1 MARQRSPDRDKA
13 FEIYKASKGEKP
25 LIDIAAELNLKP
37 SQIRK
42 WKSQDKWD
50 EQMNGNVTIAKR
62 SVTNVKNPKTKEKL
76 KEILEDEEL
85 TEKER
90 LFCLYYVK
98 YFNGTQAALKS
109 GYSKDGAHVQ
119 ASRLLRRER
128 VSSYIKELKGEL
140 VENVFVEAMDVL
152 NEYIKIAFADITN
165 YVTFGQREVELEP
178 EERTTVDEEGNK
190 ISEFVTETRMM
201 NFVDLQ
207 DHEMVD
213 GSIITEVKQGR
224 DGVTIKLA
232 DKMKALDKLSLYF
245 DLFPD
250 NFKRKVDEER
260 LHMQQ
265 EAQKV
270 QIEKAKAEIQMLT
283 GDEDGDNAEVIQDFL
298 KATAPDPEKIKEVF
312 GDANGED

>member
-13 FEIYKASKGEKP
+13 FEIYKVSKGEKP

-98 YFNGTQAALKS
+98 YFNGTQAALKA

-152 NEYIKIAFADITN
+152 KEYIKIAFADITN
-165 YVTFGQREVELEP
+165 YVTFGQKEVP
-178 EERTTVDEEGNK
+178 VMGMFGPMKDEAGNE
-190 ISEFVTETRMM
+190 ITRIV
-201 NFVDLQ
+201 NYVDL
-207 DHEMVD
+207 HEADMVD
-213 GSIITEVKQGR
+213 GSIITEVKLGK
-224 DGVTIKLA
+224 DGVSVKLA
-232 DKMKALDKLSLYF
+232 DKMKALDKLTQYF
-245 DLFPD
+245 DLVPD
-250 NFKRKVDEER
+250 NFKRQIEEER
-260 LHMQQ
+260 HKMQLEVQ
-265 EAQKV
+265 KAQIDK
-270 QIEKAKAEIQMLT
+270 IKADTARIK
-283 GDEDGDNAEVIQDFL
+283 GEDGEEYEDDGFKEALECKVEEVWDDHDDDSE
-298 KATAPDPEKIKEVF
+298 A
-312 GDANGED
+312 

>member
-13 FEIYKASKGEKP
+13 FEIYKVSKGEKP

-98 YFNGTQAALKS
+98 YFNGTQAAIKA
-109 GYSKDGAHVQ
+109 GYTKESAHVQ
-119 ASRLLRRER
+119 SSRLLRRER

-152 NEYIKIAFADITN
+152 KEYIKIAFADITN
-165 YVTFGQREVELEP
+165 YLNFGQREVVVE
-178 EERTTVDEEGNK
+178 DEDGN
-190 ISEFVTETRMM
+190 EVTRIV

-207 DHEMVD
+207 EADMVD

-224 DGVTIKLA
+224 DGVSIKLA
-232 DKMKALDKLSLYF
+232 DKMKALDKLAQYF
-245 DLFPD
+245 DLVPD
-250 NFKRKVDEER
+250 TFKHQIEEER
-260 LHMQQ
+260 HRMQQ
-265 EAQKV
+265 EMYKV
-270 QIEKAKAEIQMLT
+270 QIEK
-283 GDEDGDNAEVIQDFL
+283 L
-298 KATAPDPEKIKEVF
+298 KADTDFAKERAAKLK
-312 GDANGED
+312 GQKKDTSLLDALIEGRKQYEQNSD

>member
-13 FEIYKASKGEKP
+13 FEIYKMSKGEKL

-98 YFNGTQAALKS
+98 YFNGTQAALKA

-140 VENVFVEAMDVL
+140 VETVFVEAMDVL
-152 NEYIKIAFADITN
+152 KEYIKIAFADITN
-165 YVTFGQREVELEP
+165 YVTFGQKEVP
-178 EERTTVDEEGNK
+178 VMGMFGPMKDESGNE
-190 ISEFVTETRMM
+190 ITRIV
-201 NFVDLQ
+201 NYVDL
-207 DHEMVD
+207 HEADMVD
-213 GSIITEVKQGR
+213 GSIITEVKLGK
-224 DGVTIKLA
+224 DGVSVKLA
-232 DKMKALDKLSLYF
+232 DKMKALDKLAQYF
-245 DLFPD
+245 DLVPD
-250 NFKRKVDEER
+250 NFKRQIEEER
-260 LHMQQ
+260 HKMQMEVQ
-265 EAQKV
+265 KAQVDK
-270 QIEKAKAEIQMLT
+270 IKADTARIK
-283 GDEDGDNAEVIQDFL
+283 GEDGDDYEDDGFKEALEGKVEEVWDDHDDDSE
-298 KATAPDPEKIKEVF
+298 A
-312 GDANGED
+312 

>member
-13 FEIYKASKGEKP
+13 FEIYKVSKGEKL

-98 YFNGTQAALKS
+98 YFNGTQAALKA

-152 NEYIKIAFADITN
+152 KEYIKIAFADITN
-165 YVTFGQREVELEP
+165 YVTFGQKEVP
-178 EERTTVDEEGNK
+178 VMGMFGPMKDESGNE
-190 ISEFVTETRMM
+190 ITRIV
-201 NFVDLQ
+201 NYVDL
-207 DHEMVD
+207 HEADMVD
-213 GSIITEVKQGR
+213 GSIITEVKLGK
-224 DGVTIKLA
+224 DGVSVKLA
-232 DKMKALDKLSLYF
+232 DKMKALDKLAQYF
-245 DLFPD
+245 DLVPD
-250 NFKRKVDEER
+250 NFKRQIEEER
-260 LHMQQ
+260 HKMQMEVQ
-265 EAQKV
+265 KAQIDK
-270 QIEKAKAEIQMLT
+270 IKADTARIK
-283 GDEDGDNAEVIQDFL
+283 GEDGDEYEDDGFKEALEGKVEEVWDDHDDDSE
-298 KATAPDPEKIKEVF
+298 A
-312 GDANGED
+312 

>member
-13 FEIYKASKGEKP
+13 FEIYKTSKGEKP

-62 SVTNVKNPKTKEKL
+62 SVTNVKNPKTKKKL

-98 YFNGTQAALKS
+98 YFNGTQAALKA

-152 NEYIKIAFADITN
+152 KEYIKIAFADITN
-165 YVTFGQREVELEP
+165 YVTFGQKEVP
-178 EERTTVDEEGNK
+178 VMGMFGPMKDEAGNE
-190 ISEFVTETRMM
+190 ITRIV
-201 NFVDLQ
+201 NYVDL
-207 DHEMVD
+207 HEADMVD
-213 GSIITEVKQGR
+213 GSIITEVKLGK
-224 DGVTIKLA
+224 DGVSVKLA
-232 DKMKALDKLSLYF
+232 DKMKALDKLAQYF
-245 DLFPD
+245 DLVPD
-250 NFKRKVDEER
+250 NFKRQIEEER
-260 LHMQQ
+260 HKMQMEVQ
-265 EAQKV
+265 KAQVDK
-270 QIEKAKAEIQMLT
+270 IKADTARIK
-283 GDEDGDNAEVIQDFL
+283 GEDGEEYEDDGFKEALEGMVEEVWDDHDDDSE
-298 KATAPDPEKIKEVF
+298 A
-312 GDANGED
+312 

>member
-13 FEIYKASKGEKP
+13 FEIYKVSKGEKP

-109 GYSKDGAHVQ
+109 GYTKESAHVQ

-140 VENVFVEAMDVL
+140 VENVFVEALDVL
-152 NEYIKIAFADITN
+152 KEYIKIAFADITN
-165 YVTFGQREVELEP
+165 YLNFGQREI
-178 EERTTVDEEGNK
+178 TIQDDDGN
-190 ISEFVTETRMM
+190 EVTRLV
-201 NFVDLQ
+201 NFVDLYEA
-207 DHEMVD
+207 DMVD

-224 DGVTIKLA
+224 DGISVKLA
-232 DKMKALDKLSLYF
+232 DKMKALDKLAQYF
-245 DLFPD
+245 DLVPD
-250 NFKRKVDEER
+250 TFKEQIEAER
-260 LHMQQ
+260 HRMNQ
-265 EAQKV
+265 EMQKV
-270 QIEKAKAEIQMLT
+270 QIEKVKADTEFAKIRA
-283 GDEDGDNAEVIQDFL
+283 AKL
-298 KATAPDPEKIKEVF
+298 KGQQKNTSLL
-312 GDANGED
+312 DALIEGRKQYEQNRN

>member
-13 FEIYKASKGEKP
+13 FEIYKLSKGEKP
-25 LIDIAAELNLKP
+25 LVEIAEELGIKNP

-50 EQMNGNVTIAKR
+50 EKINGNVTIAKR

-152 NEYIKIAFADITN
+152 KEYIKIAFADITN

-178 EERTTVDEEGNK
+178 LEKTSVDKEGNEVT
-190 ISEFVTETRMM
+190 EFITETRMM
-201 NFVDLQ
+201 NFVDLAES
-207 DHEMVD
+207 DMID

-224 DGVTIKLA
+224 DGISIKLA

-260 LHMQQ
+260 LQMQQ

-270 QIEKAKAEIQMLT
+270 QIEKTKAEIKRI
-283 GDEDGDNAEVIQDFL
+283 DDGDDDSTIEITVDY
-298 KATAPDPEKIKEVF
+298 
-312 GDANGED
+312 GDKDE

>member
-98 YFNGTQAALKS
+98 YFNGTQAALKA

-152 NEYIKIAFADITN
+152 KEYIKIAFADITN
-165 YVTFGQREVELEP
+165 YVTFGQKEVPVMGLYGP
-178 EERTTVDEEGNK
+178 MKDESGKE
-190 ISEFVTETRMM
+190 ITRIV
-201 NFVDLQ
+201 NYVDLQ
-207 DHEMVD
+207 EADMVD
-213 GSIITEVKQGR
+213 GSIITEVKLGK
-224 DGVTIKLA
+224 DGVSVKLA
-232 DKMKALDKLSLYF
+232 DKMKALDKLAQYF
-245 DLFPD
+245 DLVPD
-250 NFKRKVDEER
+250 NFKRQIEEER
-260 LHMQQ
+260 HKMQMEVQ
-265 EAQKV
+265 KAQVDK
-270 QIEKAKAEIQMLT
+270 IKADTARIK
-283 GDEDGDNAEVIQDFL
+283 GEDGDEYEDDGFKEALEGKVEEVWDDHDDDSE
-298 KATAPDPEKIKEVF
+298 A
-312 GDANGED
+312 

>member
-50 EQMNGNVTIAKR
+50 EKLNGNVTIAKR

-98 YFNGTQAALKS
+98 YFNGTQAALKA

-152 NEYIKIAFADITN
+152 KEYIKIAFADITN
-165 YVTFGQREVELEP
+165 YVTFGQREVEFQ
-178 EERTTVDEEGNK
+178 DDEGN
-190 ISEFVTETRMM
+190 SFTRMM
-201 NFVDLQ
+201 NFVDL
-207 DHEMVD
+207 HEADMVD
-213 GSIITEVKQGR
+213 GSIITEVKLGK
-224 DGVTIKLA
+224 DGVSVRLA
-232 DKMKALDKLSLYF
+232 DKMKALDKLSQYF
-245 DLFPD
+245 DLVPD
-250 NFKRKVDEER
+250 NFKKQIEEER
-260 LHMQQ
+260 HKMQMEVQ
-265 EAQKV
+265 KAQVDK
-270 QIEKAKAEIQMLT
+270 IKADTARIK
-283 GDEDGDNAEVIQDFL
+283 GEDGEEYEDDGFKEALEGKVEEVWDDHDDDSE
-298 KATAPDPEKIKEVF
+298 A
-312 GDANGED
+312 

>member
-13 FEIYKASKGEKP
+13 FEIYKTSKGEKP
-25 LIDIAAELNLKP
+25 LVDIATELELNP

-62 SVTNVKNPKTKEKL
+62 NVTNVKNPKTKEKL
-76 KEILEDEEL
+76 KEILEDEDL

-98 YFNGTQAALKS
+98 YFNGTQAALKA

-152 NEYIKIAFADITN
+152 KEYIKIAFADITN
-165 YVTFGQREVELEP
+165 YVIFGQREVEFE
-178 EERTTVDEEGNK
+178 
-190 ISEFVTETRMM
+190 SEDGTPITRMM

-207 DHEMVD
+207 DYEVVD

-224 DGVTIKLA
+224 DGISIKLA
-232 DKMKALDKLSLYF
+232 DKMKALDKLAQYF
-245 DLFPD
+245 DLVPD
-250 NFKRKVDEER
+250 NFKKQIEEER
-260 LHMQQ
+260 HKMQM
-265 EAQKV
+265 EVQKV
-270 QIEKAKAEIQMLT
+270 HVEKMRAEIKELT
-283 GDEDGDNAEVIQDFL
+283 DDNSNGGKVIIVNDKEAMRKAMENDQDS
-298 KATAPDPEKIKEVF
+298 
-312 GDANGED
+312 

>member
-13 FEIYKASKGEKP
+13 FEIYKTSKGEKP

-90 LFCLYYVK
+90 LFCLYFVK
-98 YFNGTQAALKS
+98 YFNGTQAAIKA
-109 GYSKDGAHVQ
+109 GYAKESAHVQ
-119 ASRLLRRER
+119 SSRLLRRER

-152 NEYIKIAFADITN
+152 KEYIKIAFADITN
-165 YVTFGQREVELEP
+165 YVTFGQREVEFE
-178 EERTTVDEEGNK
+178 
-190 ISEFVTETRMM
+190 SEDGTPITRMM

-207 DHEMVD
+207 DHEVVD

-224 DGVTIKLA
+224 DGVSIKLA
-232 DKMKALDKLSLYF
+232 DKMKALDKLAQYF
-245 DLFPD
+245 DLVPD
-250 NFKRKVDEER
+250 NFKRQIEEER
-260 LHMQQ
+260 HRMQKEMQ
-265 EAQKV
+265 HV
-270 QIEKAKAEIQMLT
+270 QVEK
-283 GDEDGDNAEVIQDFL
+283 L
-298 KATAPDPEKIKEVF
+298 KADTEFAKERAAKLK
-312 GDANGED
+312 GQKKDTGLLETLIEGRKQYEQNSD

>member
-13 FEIYKASKGEKP
+13 FEIYKASKGEKL
-25 LIDIAAELNLKP
+25 LIDIADELNLKP

-62 SVTNVKNPKTKEKL
+62 SVTNVKNPKTKAKL
-76 KEILEDEEL
+76 KEILDDEEL

-109 GYSKDGAHVQ
+109 GYTKESAHVQ

-140 VENVFVEAMDVL
+140 VGNIFVEAMDVL

-165 YVTFGQREVELEP
+165 YVIFGQREVELEP
-178 EERTTVDEEGNK
+178 EERTTVDEEGNET
-190 ISEFVTETRMM
+190 SEFVTETRMM

-250 NFKRKVDEER
+250 NFKRKIDEEKQC
-260 LHMQQ
+260 MQQ
-265 EAQKV
+265 EVQKATV
-270 QIEKAKAEIQMLT
+270 EK
-283 GDEDGDNAEVIQDFL
+283 L
-298 KATAPDPEKIKEVF
+298 KADTARIKGDDEEEYEDDGFIDALEGKTTEVW
-312 GDANGED
+312 EDET

>member
-13 FEIYKASKGEKP
+13 FEMYKASKGEKP

-50 EQMNGNVTIAKR
+50 EQFNGNVTIAKR

-76 KEILEDEEL
+76 KEILDDEEL

-98 YFNGTQAALKS
+98 YFNGTQAAIKS
-109 GYSKDGAHVQ
+109 GYAKESAHVQ
-119 ASRLLRRER
+119 SSRLLRRER
-128 VSSYIKELKGEL
+128 VSSYIRELKGEL

-152 NEYIKIAFADITN
+152 KEYIKIAFADITN
-165 YVTFGQREVELEP
+165 YVTFGQREVEFE
-178 EERTTVDEEGNK
+178 
-190 ISEFVTETRMM
+190 SEDGTPITRVM

-207 DHEMVD
+207 DHEVVD

-224 DGVTIKLA
+224 DGVSIKLA
-232 DKMKALDKLSLYF
+232 DKMKALDKLAQYF
-245 DLFPD
+245 DLVPD
-250 NFKRKVDEER
+250 NFKRQIEEER
-260 LHMQQ
+260 HKMQM
-265 EAQKV
+265 EVQKV
-270 QIEKAKAEIQMLT
+270 QVEKTKAEVKELT
-283 GDEDGDNAEVIQDFL
+283 DDSSNGNRVIIVNDKEAMRKAMENDQDS
-298 KATAPDPEKIKEVF
+298 
-312 GDANGED
+312 

>member
-13 FEIYKASKGEKP
+13 FEIYKLSKGEKP
-25 LIDIAAELNLKP
+25 LVEIAEELGIKNP

-50 EQMNGNVTIAKR
+50 EKINGNVTIAKR

-152 NEYIKIAFADITN
+152 KEYIKIAFADITN

-178 EERTTVDEEGNK
+178 LEKTSVDEEGNEVT
-190 ISEFVTETRMM
+190 EFITETRMM
-201 NFVDLQ
+201 NFVDLAES
-207 DHEMVD
+207 DMID

-224 DGVTIKLA
+224 DGISIKLA

-270 QIEKAKAEIQMLT
+270 QMEKTKAEIKRI
-283 GDEDGDNAEVIQDFL
+283 DDGDDDSTIEITVDY
-298 KATAPDPEKIKEVF
+298 
-312 GDANGED
+312 GDKDE

>member
-13 FEIYKASKGEKP
+13 FEIYKASKGEKL

-62 SVTNVKNPKTKEKL
+62 SVTNVKNPKTKAKL
-76 KEILEDEEL
+76 KEILDDEEL

-98 YFNGTQAALKS
+98 YFNGTQAALKA

-140 VENVFVEAMDVL
+140 VENVFVEALDVL
-152 NEYIKIAFADITN
+152 KEYIKIAFADITN

-178 EERTTVDEEGNK
+178 LEKTSVDEEGK
-190 ISEFVTETRMM
+190 EVTEFITETRMM
-201 NFVDLQ
+201 NFVDLAES
-207 DHEMVD
+207 DMVD

-224 DGVTIKLA
+224 DGISIKLA

-270 QIEKAKAEIQMLT
+270 QIEKTKAEIKHI
-283 GDEDGDNAEVIQDFL
+283 DDGDDDSTI
-298 KATAPDPEKIKEVF
+298 KITVDY
-312 GDANGED
+312 GDKDE

>member
-1 MARQRSPDRDKA
+1 MSRRSIERDKA
-13 FEIYKASKGEKP
+13 FEMYKDSKGEKP
-25 LIDIAAELNLKP
+25 IEEIADELGKSISL
-37 SQIRK
+37 IRK
-42 WKSQDKWD
+42 WKSKDKWD
-50 EQMNGNVTIAKR
+50 ENITGNITTGKKVITK
-62 SVTNVKNPKTKEKL
+62 VENPKTKKKL
-76 KEILEDEEL
+76 KAILEDEGL
-85 TEKER
+85 SEKER

-109 GYSKDGAHVQ
+109 GYTKESAHVQ

-152 NEYIKIAFADITN
+152 KEYIKIAFADITN

-178 EERTTVDEEGNK
+178 EERTTVDEEGN
-190 ISEFVTETRMM
+190 EVTKFITSTRMM
-201 NFVDLQ
+201 NFVDLAES
-207 DHEMVD
+207 DMVD

-224 DGVTIKLA
+224 DGIAIKLA

-270 QIEKAKAEIQMLT
+270 QIEKVKAEIKRI
-283 GDEDGDNAEVIQDFL
+283 DDGDDDSTIEITVDY
-298 KATAPDPEKIKEVF
+298 
-312 GDANGED
+312 GDKNE

>member
-152 NEYIKIAFADITN
+152 KEYIKIAFADITN
-165 YVTFGQREVELEP
+165 YITFGQKEIEVEVGEN
-178 EERTTVDEEGNK
+178 TTFDEDGNE
-190 ISEFVTETRMM
+190 ITETITEARLV
-201 NFVDLQ
+201 NYVDLQ
-207 DHEMVD
+207 DHDMVD

-224 DGVTIKLA
+224 DGISIKLA
-232 DKMKALDKLSLYF
+232 DKMKALDKLAQYF
-245 DLFPD
+245 DLVPD
-250 NFKRKVDEER
+250 NFKRQIEEER
-260 LHMQQ
+260 HKMQMEVQ
-265 EAQKV
+265 KAQIDK
-270 QIEKAKAEIQMLT
+270 IKADTARIK
-283 GDEDGDNAEVIQDFL
+283 GEDGEEYEDDGFKEALEGKVEEVWDDHDDDSE
-298 KATAPDPEKIKEVF
+298 A
-312 GDANGED
+312 

>member
-140 VENVFVEAMDVL
+140 VENVFVEALDVL
-152 NEYIKIAFADITN
+152 KEYIKIAFADITN

-178 EERTTVDEEGNK
+178 LEKTSVDEEGNEVT
-190 ISEFVTETRMM
+190 EFITETRMM
-201 NFVDLQ
+201 NYIDLAES
-207 DHEMVD
+207 DMVD

-224 DGVTIKLA
+224 DGISIKLA

-265 EAQKV
+265 KAQKV
-270 QIEKAKAEIQMLT
+270 QIEKTKAEIKRI
-283 GDEDGDNAEVIQDFL
+283 DDGDDDSTIEITVDY
-298 KATAPDPEKIKEVF
+298 
-312 GDANGED
+312 GDKDE

>member
-13 FEIYKASKGEKP
+13 FEIYKLSKGEKP
-25 LIDIAAELNLKP
+25 LVEIAEELGIKNP

-50 EQMNGNVTIAKR
+50 EKINGNVTIAKR

-152 NEYIKIAFADITN
+152 KEYIKIAFADITN

-178 EERTTVDEEGNK
+178 LEKTSVDEEGNEVT
-190 ISEFVTETRMM
+190 EFITETRMM
-201 NFVDLQ
+201 NFVDLAES
-207 DHEMVD
+207 DMID

-224 DGVTIKLA
+224 DGISIKLA

-270 QIEKAKAEIQMLT
+270 QIEKTKAEIKRI
-283 GDEDGDNAEVIQDFL
+283 DDGDDDSTIEITVDY
-298 KATAPDPEKIKEVF
+298 
-312 GDANGED
+312 GDKDE

>member
-50 EQMNGNVTIAKR
+50 EKMNGNVTIAKR

-76 KEILEDEEL
+76 KEILEDEDL

-109 GYSKDGAHVQ
+109 GYTKESAHVQ

-152 NEYIKIAFADITN
+152 KEYIKIAFADITN
-165 YVTFGQREVELEP
+165 YVTFGQKEVP
-178 EERTTVDEEGNK
+178 VMGMFGPMKDEAGNE
-190 ISEFVTETRMM
+190 ITRIV
-201 NFVDLQ
+201 NYVDL
-207 DHEMVD
+207 HEADMVD
-213 GSIITEVKQGR
+213 GSIITEVKLGK
-224 DGVTIKLA
+224 DGVSVKLA
-232 DKMKALDKLSLYF
+232 DKMKALDKLAQYF
-245 DLFPD
+245 DLVPD
-250 NFKRKVDEER
+250 NFKRQIEEER
-260 LHMQQ
+260 HKMQMEVQ
-265 EAQKV
+265 KAQVDK
-270 QIEKAKAEIQMLT
+270 IKADTARIK
-283 GDEDGDNAEVIQDFL
+283 GEDGEEYEDDGF
-298 KATAPDPEKIKEVF
+298 KEALEGKVEEAW
-312 GDANGED
+312 DDYDDDTEA

>member
-13 FEIYKASKGEKP
+13 FEIYKANKGEKP

-98 YFNGTQAALKS
+98 YFNGTQAALKA

-119 ASRLLRRER
+119 SSRLLRRER

-140 VENVFVEAMDVL
+140 VGNIFVEAMDVL

-165 YVTFGQREVELEP
+165 YVTFGQREVQAMGAFGPLEDDDGNP
-178 EERTTVDEEGNK
+178 IMKTVNY
-190 ISEFVTETRMM
+190 
-201 NFVDLQ
+201 VDFAES
-207 DHEMVD
+207 DMID
-213 GSIITEVKQGR
+213 GSILTEVKQGK
-224 DGVTIKLA
+224 DGVSIKLA

-250 NFKRKVDEER
+250 NFKRKIDEEKQ
-260 LHMQQ
+260 HMQQ
-265 EAQKV
+265 EVQKATV
-270 QIEKAKAEIQMLT
+270 EKLKADTARIK
-283 GDEDGDNAEVIQDFL
+283 GDEDEEYEDDGFIDALEG
-298 KATAPDPEKIKEVF
+298 KTADVWADET
-312 GDANGED
+312 

>member
-25 LIDIAAELNLKP
+25 LVEIAEELGIKNP

-50 EQMNGNVTIAKR
+50 EKINGNVTIAKR

-98 YFNGTQAALKS
+98 YFNGTQAALKA

-128 VSSYIKELKGEL
+128 VSTYIKELKGEL
-140 VENVFVEAMDVL
+140 VENVFIEALDVL
-152 NEYIKIAFADITN
+152 KEYIKIAFADITN
-165 YVTFGQREVELEP
+165 YVTFGQREVEFE
-178 EERTTVDEEGNK
+178 
-190 ISEFVTETRMM
+190 SEDGTPVTRMM

-207 DHEMVD
+207 DHEVVD

-224 DGVTIKLA
+224 DGVSIKLA
-232 DKMKALDKLSLYF
+232 DKMKALDKLSQYF
-245 DLFPD
+245 DLVPD
-250 NFKRKVDEER
+250 NFKKQIEEER
-260 LHMQQ
+260 HKMQM
-265 EAQKV
+265 EVQKV
-270 QIEKAKAEIQMLT
+270 RVEKMRAEIKELT
-283 GDEDGDNAEVIQDFL
+283 DDNSNGGKVIIVNDKEAMRRAMKNDQDS
-298 KATAPDPEKIKEVF
+298 
-312 GDANGED
+312 